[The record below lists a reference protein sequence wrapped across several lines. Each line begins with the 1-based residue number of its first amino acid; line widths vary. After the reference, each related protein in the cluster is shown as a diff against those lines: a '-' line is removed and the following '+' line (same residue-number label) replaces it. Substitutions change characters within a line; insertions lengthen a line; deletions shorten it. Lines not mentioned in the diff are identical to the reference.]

1 MSIACANYKLF
12 KLISTDNHEWF
23 TKRFTKMIRA
33 ILTLRNSSKFLNYI
47 NLNYVFKLIDNDSWM
62 IKKTWT
68 RKYIRSNQSIFIK
81 LGRIVKGEI
90 WLKLRSATRMLI
102 VKKRRRSVKNILITD
117 DLYVSING
125 QMGRG
130 EERMKAVI
138 RSQIFFFS
146 LICSRDVTLKLRI
159 TISREKPEWKID
171 GRAVT
176 RNFNKKF
183 LTFRCV
189 TPHCGHKLSLLNT
202 FLPSFKH
209 RLVEKSIVYLF
220 CFQSRIRFLMNLVN
234 YVFNRRDS
242 N

>member
-68 RKYIRSNQSIFIK
+68 RKYIRSNQLIFIK
-81 LGRIVKGEI
+81 LERIVKGEI

-138 RSQIFFFS
+138 RSQIFFFFPDLLAWRYFETTNYHFTRETGMEDRWKSGNSKLQQEIPDVS
-146 LICSRDVTLKLRI
+146 L
-159 TISREKPEWKID
+159 
-171 GRAVT
+171 
-176 RNFNKKF
+176 
-183 LTFRCV
+183 
-189 TPHCGHKLSLLNT
+189 
-202 FLPSFKH
+202 
-209 RLVEKSIVYLF
+209 
-220 CFQSRIRFLMNLVN
+220 
-234 YVFNRRDS
+234 RDS
-242 N
+242 SLRS

>member
-47 NLNYVFKLIDNDSWM
+47 NLNYVFKLIDNDTWM

-68 RKYIRSNQSIFIK
+68 RKYIRSNQLIFIK
-81 LGRIVKGEI
+81 LGRIIKGEI
-90 WLKLRSATRMLI
+90 WLKLRSARMLI

-125 QMGRG
+125 QMGRS

-138 RSQIFFFS
+138 RSQIFFFFPWFA
-146 LICSRDVTLKLRI
+146 RVTLLWNYELPFHARN
-159 TISREKPEWKID
+159 RN
-171 GRAVT
+171 GRSMEE
-176 RNFNKKF
+176 R
-183 LTFRCV
+183 
-189 TPHCGHKLSLLNT
+189 
-202 FLPSFKH
+202 
-209 RLVEKSIVYLF
+209 
-220 CFQSRIRFLMNLVN
+220 
-234 YVFNRRDS
+234 
-242 N
+242 